1 MKDIRINQPAEN
13 MFGNKISVDPSDREV
28 VITFFGEL
36 HGVRLVERGK
46 NDPHICFE
54 ILAEDDGHW
63 FASDGS
69 ASSYWMPGL
78 IKVLRAA
85 NQWMVK
91 NCEKDHCGWKVKN
104 NGTIY

>member
-69 ASSYWMPGL
+69 ASSSC
-78 IKVLRAA
+78 AQA
-85 NQWMVK
+85 SS
-91 NCEKDHCGWKVKN
+91 GWN
-104 NGTIY
+104 LCRSSRPRSSGSSGAGSR